1 MATVRSL
8 KASLPYTQA
17 DLEFTPEDGRRYE
30 IIDGT
35 LVVTPASRPTA
46 HQRALMELLVMLD
59 QASPPDLKVLPG
71 PLAVVLADDT
81 VLVPDI
87 IVARKASFTDEHL
100 SGTPVLLVE
109 VLSTE
114 TRRFDLLLKRDRLQS
129 AGCPHY
135 WIIDPDEPSLMAL
148 DLKDGVYHQAGF
160 VTGDEIYRA
169 TLPYAVSVV
178 PANLVSA

>member
-1 MATVRSL
+1 MVAVMTPPR
-8 KASLPYTQA
+8 AQPFTHA
-17 DLEFTPEDGRRYE
+17 DLEAMPDDGYRHE

-35 LVVTPASRPTA
+35 LLVSPSPRAV
-46 HQRALMELLVMLD
+46 HQHALLQLGILLSN
-59 QASPPDLKVLPG
+59 ACPHDLRVLPA
-71 PLAVVLADDT
+71 PFDVKLAEDT
-81 VLVPDI
+81 VIQPDI
-87 IVARKASFTDEHL
+87 IVARKADIADRNLPGPPLLAVEFL
-100 SGTPVLLVE
+100 SYN
-109 VLSTE
+109 
-114 TRRFDLLLKRDRLQS
+114 TRNVDLLLKRVRLQK

-148 DLKDGVYHQAGF
+148 DLKDGVYQQASF

>member
-1 MATVRSL
+1 MVAVMTHTVA
-8 KASLPYTQA
+8 KPFTYA
-17 DLEFTPEDGRRYE
+17 DLEAMPDDGYRHE
-30 IIDGT
+30 IIDGMLFVSPSPRT
-35 LVVTPASRPTA
+35 IHQQVVLEMAILLREVCPP
-46 HQRALMELLVMLD
+46 ELQVYIAPLD
-59 QASPPDLKVLPG
+59 
-71 PLAVVLADDT
+71 VVLANDT
-81 VLVPDI
+81 VIEPDVL
-87 IVARKASFTDEHL
+87 VARRAEITDRNL
-100 SGTPVLLVE
+100 PAPPVLAVE
-109 VLSTE
+109 VLSFS
-114 TRRFDLLLKRDRLQS
+114 TRSVDLMVKRERLQR